1 MASPHEVPPAESRR
15 MIGYFREL
23 RFIPIAVV
31 ASSCLLVLTAADLLL
46 GHGPAVTADAP
57 VMTAGGAGDRS
68 LASPFG
74 DAQRFDRQRADARG
88 ANRQRSLAQKSWAQ
102 DMFNFPG
109 SGGEPESPA
118 PGNAT
123 QLPAIPS
130 VAIDGSGADRNSG
143 GDKANAEIITGSVPG
158 AADKEAKPSG
168 EGKAPAASGAAAV
181 AKEPPPT
188 PDGTLVH
195 MSATPG
201 PSAAERAILE
211 HLQERRQELDRRARE
226 LDIREG
232 LIAEAEKRMDGK
244 LAEIKDAQAQL
255 VVDERKKDEAETARF
270 KGLVTMYENMK
281 PRDAAKIFDRLE
293 VDVLLQV
300 ASQMNPRTMSEI
312 LAQMSPDAA
321 ERLTVELANRA
332 KGAPKGANADLP
344 KIEGKPTSQ

>member
-1 MASPHEVPPAESRR
+1 
-15 MIGYFREL
+15 MIGHFREL

-46 GHGPAVTADAP
+46 GHGPAATADAP
-57 VMTAGGAGDRS
+57 VVAVAAGGAGDGSVASAFDDVQRS
-68 LASPFG
+68 DG
-74 DAQRFDRQRADARG
+74 KRADARG
-88 ANRQRSLAQKSWAQ
+88 SNRQKSSAQKSSAQKSWAQ
-102 DMFNFPG
+102 DMFNF
-109 SGGEPESPA
+109 SGREPESPA
-118 PGNAT
+118 PGSLT

-130 VAIDGSGADRNSG
+130 VAIDRGGPDRNRG
-143 GDKANAEIITGSVPG
+143 GDSGNAEIITGSVPG
-158 AADKEAKPSG
+158 VADKEAKPTG
-168 EGKAPAASGAAAV
+168 EGKAPAAPAAPGAAAAV
-181 AKEPPPT
+181 KEPPPT
-188 PDGTLVH
+188 PDGTLIQ
-195 MSATPG
+195 MSAVPG

-244 LAEIKDAQAQL
+244 LAEIKEAQSQL
-255 VVDERKKDEAETARF
+255 VTDEQKKDAAETARF